1 MLKNWLVKTKQIKK
15 KAKGFINHINYLV
28 DDKRVS
34 HKGSTISVLNDAS
47 KEIIDE
53 IDKRKSHRQEK
64 GLRGGGVS
72 NFATSFIVS
81 LPEDIKQPNK
91 DEWRQIG
98 LYGIKKIAQSIG
110 VDYKDLKKISH
121 IVLHEEKDK
130 SNHIHV
136 LVGNVL
142 NNEVIKGV
150 SQYKATHAMKKSVN
164 YSVKQLLNE
173 DNNKYIPKNQNVGK
187 KPLFMLR
194 AEKAEAVMKEF
205 KLFAEKVNSWAISLF
220 NKKATFLASKS
231 AANALIDFEDV
242 AGLKMAN
249 KVLEPVEEIEEE
261 LELPR
266 HSKVTP
272 KVKEKRKRRRREP
285 KKA

>member
-28 DDKRVS
+28 DNNRVS
-34 HKGSTISVLNDAS
+34 HEGTIISVLNEAS

-53 IDKRKSHRQEK
+53 VDKRTLYRQEK

-81 LPEDIKQPNK
+81 LPVDIKQPTK
-91 DEWRQIG
+91 EQWRQIG
-98 LYGIKKIAQSIG
+98 LYGIKKIAESIN

-121 IVLHEEKDK
+121 IVLHEEKNK

-142 NNEVIKGV
+142 DNQVIKGV
-150 SQYKATHAMKKSVN
+150 SQYKATHAMKKAVN

-173 DNNKYIPKNQNVGK
+173 DNRQYTPKAQRVGK

-194 AEKAEAVMKEF
+194 AEKALLVMNEF
-205 KLFAEKVNSWAISLF
+205 KLFAEKVNSWAGYLF
-220 NKKATFLASKS
+220 DKKDAFLASRS
-231 AANALIDFEDV
+231 AANAFDNLEAV
-242 AGLKMAN
+242 AGLKLAD
-249 KVLEPVEEIEEE
+249 KVLEPVEDVEQE
-261 LELPR
+261 LELPDFN
-266 HSKVTP
+266 KVTT
-272 KVKEKRKRRRREP
+272 KVEKNRKRRRR
-285 KKA
+285 KQ